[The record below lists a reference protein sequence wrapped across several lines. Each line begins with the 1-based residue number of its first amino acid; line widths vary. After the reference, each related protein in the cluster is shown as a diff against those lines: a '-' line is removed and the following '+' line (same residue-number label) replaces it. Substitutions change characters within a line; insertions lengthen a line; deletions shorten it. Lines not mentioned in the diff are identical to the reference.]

1 MKFTK
6 SEDVEMDQD
15 ALFAKVS
22 NFSMFERLIIRR
34 GVSLERVA
42 GTPENAVGMAWDSDF
57 QFRGKKRSA
66 RIEITEYD
74 APNLLKF
81 HAKSQNIEVR
91 FEIDLTALSAKRT
104 RMAVTSVLDPK
115 SLSARL
121 FVQSMKL
128 GRSKLNK
135 RYSQRVRQFASE
147 LESSQ
152 A

>member
-1 MKFTK
+1 MKFSK

-34 GVSLERVA
+34 GVEIERVA
-42 GTPENAVGMAWDSDF
+42 GTPENAVGMSWDSEF
-57 QFRGKKRSA
+57 TFRGKKRSA

-74 APNLLKF
+74 APNLIKF
-81 HAKSQNIEVR
+81 RAQSTNIEVR

-135 RYSQRVRQFASE
+135 RYAQRVRQFAGE
-147 LESSQ
+147 LESAQ